1 VFQRGRRIGWQCTG
15 SISNPA
21 ARAKV
26 RGKSMIND
34 KVVPL
39 ERLQQRAKDLRAAGK
54 KIVATNGCF
63 DLLHVGHV
71 RYLNAARALGGA
83 LIVGIN
89 GDQSVRELKGAGRP
103 INNENDRAEIVAAL
117 ACVDLVTIFPEMR
130 ATRFLELAAPDVY
143 VKGGDYN
150 QDTLNADE
158 REVLQKVG
166 AKIDIVPL
174 ERGFSTSD
182 LVKRLS
188 KLGK

>member
-1 VFQRGRRIGWQCTG
+1 
-15 SISNPA
+15 
-21 ARAKV
+21 
-26 RGKSMIND
+26 MIND

-39 ERLQQRAKDLRAAGK
+39 EKLQQQAKALRTAGK

-71 RYLNAARALGGA
+71 RYLNGARAFGDA

-89 GDQSVRELKGAGRP
+89 GDESVRELKGRGRP
-103 INNENDRAEIVAAL
+103 VNNQNDRAEIIAAL
-117 ACVDLVTIFPEMR
+117 GCVDLVAIFPELR
-130 ATRFLELAAPDVY
+130 ATRFLELAAPDIY

-150 QDTLNADE
+150 ADTLNSDE
-158 REVLQKVG
+158 REVLRKIG

-174 ERGFSTSD
+174 EHGYSTTD